1 MSGRVE
7 SVPRAWYVIS
17 LGNLTHS
24 CDGYC
29 GHFQLCFR
37 NSRHTYLDEMEAAE
51 DHTAINQDRA
61 GRQRYR
67 TGRTRSRRG
76 EMMASRGV
84 VQCSPVPFAAL
95 GRSMSTS
102 FLPPFVSLVLC
113 ERIGSFP

>member
-7 SVPRAWYVIS
+7 SVPRPGYVAS
-17 LGNLTHS
+17 LDNLTHR
-24 CDGYC
+24 CPRYC
-29 GHFQLCFR
+29 GHFQLCFH
-37 NSRHTYLDEMEAAE
+37 NSRHTYLDKMEAAE

-95 GRSMSTS
+95 GRSMSIAFTS
-102 FLPPFVSLVLC
+102 LCILYLV
-113 ERIGSFP
+113 